1 MPYRIIFS
9 PAAEEHLSRLTA
21 RQRAIALNSVDEQLS
36 HQAAVETRNRKPLR
50 ANPIA
55 PWELRVGILRV
66 YYDVSEEPEPTA
78 EIQAV
83 GVKRG
88 NQVYIGGKAINL

>member
-1 MPYRIIFS
+1 MPYRIVFS

-21 RQRAIALNSVDEQLS
+21 RQRVAVFDAIDEQLS

-55 PWELRVGILRV
+55 PWELRVGALRV
-66 YYDVSEEPEPTA
+66 YYDATEEPEPTVA
-78 EIQAV
+78 IQAV
-83 GVKRG
+83 GVKRR
-88 NQVYIGGKAINL
+88 NQMYIGGKAINL

>member
-1 MPYRIIFS
+1 VPYRIVYS
-9 PAAEEHLSRLTA
+9 PAAEAHLRQLTA
-21 RQRAIALNSVDEQLS
+21 RQRATVFEAIDEQLS

-66 YYDVSEEPEPTA
+66 YYDVSEGPQSTVA
-78 EIQAV
+78 IQAV
-83 GVKRG
+83 GVKRR
-88 NQVYIGGKAINL
+88 NQVYIGGKAIDL